1 MSGIHRENTVAFEN
15 LPNFSQTF
23 LRYLGLYGHEL
34 EGVFFRRTAYYKLVY
49 KPDRRDDPAITP
61 CGGNFEIRDAAGSLK
76 LTVRVT
82 MPGLRTGLN
91 DKYNIVMVGWP
102 LPKGSELVDFGEVF
116 VYAMSK
122 NHPDYQLIN
131 HQWICF
137 NNTLKL
143 VLRQKFFGTDEEK
156 NRNPI
161 MKHMQSLV
169 ASFMLA
175 CVKDH
180 PVADQQIR
188 LGLHYP
194 PRAGVVAPPVA
205 MARIAPVAVAR
216 IAPVVGEGG
225 VAIPVPKSRSAAHG
239 LPNQV
244 FTECNTVPECIE
256 MLKKTWREIKKKESA
271 HVHVK
276 TLEQYVL
283 EFLFR
288 TEALWT
294 EEIRL
299 SLASPA
305 EYRSLPVFDDIEHFH
320 ASLAKS
326 KTLGQAMDVIWPPFR
341 RFVIL
346 QVTLRGSVAQLAKI
360 VMQEQAEVDGKQE
373 EKQMVVRMAVLN
385 ENLVDGV
392 HAFVNNLAAGVNT
405 VDVGSTIALNAG
417 CLVDQSLLT
426 YKAASLHAPPNT
438 VMVVKVSPQYS
449 HQCIKERWLVENP
462 EIATLDYNEETMRFK
477 LAMEKRF
484 KFTVR
489 IKEATLVEI
498 IVSPDEHR
506 IMPME
511 LTHAV
516 TTLFQTIYPQVAHD
530 HFKIAECTCL
540 RWEGVP
546 SFMHTLEPNIE
557 PFLYIDS
564 VDAFI
569 SAVFQATMCFVPSSC
584 GAGV

>member
-15 LPNFSQTF
+15 LPNFSQSF

-34 EGVFFRRTAYYKLVY
+34 EGVFFRRTANYKLVY

-61 CGGNFEIRDAAGSLK
+61 CGGNFEIRDASGSLK

-82 MPGLRTGLN
+82 MPGLRTCMH
-91 DKYNIVMVGWP
+91 DKYDIVMVGWP
-102 LPKGSELVDFGEVF
+102 LAGASDVNDFEAVF
-116 VYAMSK
+116 KLAMSK
-122 NHPDYQLIN
+122 NRPDFVLSDYS
-131 HQWICF
+131 WIFF

-143 VLRQKFFGTDEEK
+143 VLRQKFFGLNEDK
-156 NRNPI
+156 NKAPI
-161 MKHMQSLV
+161 MENQQSLV

-205 MARIAPVAVAR
+205 VARIAPVAMAC

-305 EYRSLPVFDDIEHFH
+305 EYRNLPVFDDIEHFH
-320 ASLAKS
+320 ASLAKC
-326 KTLGQAMDVIWPPFR
+326 KTLGQAMDIIWPPFR

-360 VMQEQAEVDGKQE
+360 VMQEQTEVDGKEE
-373 EKQMVVRMAVLN
+373 EKQRVVHMAVLN
-385 ENLVDGV
+385 KNLVDGV

-557 PFLYIDS
+557 SFLYIDA

-584 GAGV
+584 GVGV